1 MQHIR
6 IIEIPPMKAVCS
18 GPLTDAGKFE
28 AFNQWFSAYHA
39 SLTSELYP
47 RDFMWYNERIG
58 AQEWFYALPAGADAA
73 QITDFAVTD
82 LPCGLFAVASCLDA
96 DLDQAAD
103 WLKTREELIE
113 WVGRSGRFQLYQN
126 AAGKAERYPMF
137 HIVSPGR
144 LIPEG
149 ISVEDLYLPIEE
161 TRTEKKGASDVWTQT
176 QTGAGL

>member
-1 MQHIR
+1 MQNVR
-6 IIEIPPMKAVCS
+6 IIEIPPMKAAYS
-18 GPLTDAGKFE
+18 GPLTDAEKFE
-28 AFNQWFSAYHA
+28 KFNQWFTEYHA
-39 SLTSELYP
+39 SLTTELYP

-58 AQEWFYALPAGADAA
+58 AQEWFYALPAAA
-73 QITDFAVTD
+73 QAGHIAEYEVVD
-82 LPCGLFAVASCLDA
+82 LPSGLFAVASCLDA

-113 WVGRSGRFQLYQN
+113 WVSHSARFRLYRN
-126 AAGKAERYPMF
+126 EAGKAERYPMF

-161 TRTEKKGASDVWTQT
+161 V
-176 QTGAGL
+176 